1 MPRINQSI
9 IEETVDE
16 NGVVKKRKSNQVLTW
31 GDEPAY
37 VKLYLK
43 DLMYLADMP
52 KQYAELTMALL
63 KRVSYAGDVDG
74 LCVTLVSRTKKTICE
89 ELGWK
94 NVSSLDNALQKLLK
108 GKILFRIDR
117 GIFRMNPNLFGRGD
131 WQDISRLR
139 MEIGYDISG
148 KSFSTICEYA
158 EKEAEKA
165 KATKEKAAETESKTA
180 KEQLTESTQKLQETT
195 TAGFGGFDFDYGI
208 PAELK
213 GAV

>member
-9 IEETVDE
+9 ETTVVDE
-16 NGVVKKRKSNQVLTW
+16 NGAVKQYRSNQVKVW

-52 KQYAELTMALL
+52 KQYADLTMALL
-63 KRVSYAGDVDG
+63 KRVSYAGDTDG

-108 GKILFRIDR
+108 GKILFRVDR

-148 KSFSTICEYA
+148 KSFSTVCEYA

-165 KATKEKAAETESKTA
+165 KAAKEKAAAETKTEA
-180 KEQLTESTQKLQETT
+180 KEQLAESTQKLQETT